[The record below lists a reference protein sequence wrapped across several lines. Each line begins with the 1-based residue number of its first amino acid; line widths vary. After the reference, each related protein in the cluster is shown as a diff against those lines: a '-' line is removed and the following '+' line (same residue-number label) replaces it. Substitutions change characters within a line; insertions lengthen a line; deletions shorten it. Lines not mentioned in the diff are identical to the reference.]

1 METLKKNQIKI
12 PWLKS
17 LIIELKNSL
26 DKLKNWLGMSELKKR
41 LKINIFEYV
50 EKSREI
56 KCIFLKMNRTSGN
69 YEGTW
74 GNSQVKAGYSC

>member
-56 KCIFLKMNRTSGN
+56 KCIF
-69 YEGTW
+69 
-74 GNSQVKAGYSC
+74 

>member
-12 PWLKS
+12 LWLTS

-41 LKINIFEYV
+41 
-50 EKSREI
+50 
-56 KCIFLKMNRTSGN
+56 
-69 YEGTW
+69 
-74 GNSQVKAGYSC
+74 